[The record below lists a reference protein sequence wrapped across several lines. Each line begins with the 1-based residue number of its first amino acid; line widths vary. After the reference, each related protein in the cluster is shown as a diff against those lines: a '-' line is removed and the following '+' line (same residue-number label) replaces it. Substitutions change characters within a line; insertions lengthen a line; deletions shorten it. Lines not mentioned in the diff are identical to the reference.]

1 MRVLFVLFVI
11 LPILEIWVLIR
22 VGGFI
27 GAVPTIALVVLTA
40 AIGAA
45 LLRQQGL
52 ATVSQAQLK
61 MQQGNIP
68 LEEIVAGIF
77 LAVGGA
83 LLLTP
88 GFITDVIGFSCLIP
102 GLRKVLLGWVM
113 KHLIANGSVQF
124 RHTHTSSQKSAPGST
139 IEGEF
144 RRED

>member
-22 VGGFI
+22 VGGII
-27 GAVPTIALVVLTA
+27 GAVPTIVLVVLTA

-88 GFITDVIGFSCLIP
+88 GFITDVIGFCCLIP

-113 KHLIANGSVQF
+113 KHLIAKGTVHF
-124 RHTHTSSQKSAPGST
+124 RHSHTTSQKPTPGST